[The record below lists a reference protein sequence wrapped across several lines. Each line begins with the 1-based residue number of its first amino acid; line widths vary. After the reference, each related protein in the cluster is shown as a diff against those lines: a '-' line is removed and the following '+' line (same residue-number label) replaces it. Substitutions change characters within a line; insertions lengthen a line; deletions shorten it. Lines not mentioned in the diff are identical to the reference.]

1 MNGFVRRQAASWLY
15 ESQPTRDARAPVKA
29 NRIRL
34 EKRWRPKAGWG
45 VPLAWVTLCV
55 VWSSTWLA
63 IKIGLRDLPPISFVA
78 IRFLIAIVVLL
89 AVSIGRTRL
98 LPLGRND
105 YVVLAITGILMF
117 AVNYTLLFWAEL
129 HVSSGLAAVL
139 QATIPIFGMIFAH
152 WMLPDEPLRLQK
164 LAGAMIA
171 LGGVAVICGRLLGFN
186 GPLAFWGGVGVVV
199 GAASAAFANV
209 LVKARSMQLAPAM
222 LAAWQMIFG
231 VAPLLLLGFAV
242 DGNPAR
248 FHWTS
253 TSVFCLLYLAVIGS
267 ALTFLLLYWLLPR
280 LTVAQLQS
288 ISLIT
293 PPGAVMLGWLLGG
306 ETFPLSSL
314 LGTGLVLA
322 GIWMIFRKA
331 AASEPLIQEG

>member
-1 MNGFVRRQAASWLY
+1 MKTTSAISRRNW
-15 ESQPTRDARAPVKA
+15 QPRV
-29 NRIRL
+29 
-34 EKRWRPKAGWG
+34 GWG
-45 VPLAWVTLCV
+45 VPVAWLTLCA

-78 IRFLIAIVVLL
+78 IRFLIAIIVLL
-89 AVSIGRTRL
+89 AVSLGRTRL
-98 LPLGRND
+98 LPRARND

-139 QATIPIFGMIFAH
+139 QATIPIFGMMFAH

-164 LAGAMIA
+164 LAGAIVA
-171 LGGVAVICGRLLGFN
+171 VGGVTVICARLLEFN
-186 GPLAFWGGVGVVV
+186 GPLAFWGGVGVVI

-209 LVKARSMQLAPAM
+209 LVKARAMQIAPAM

-231 VAPLLLLGFAV
+231 IAPLLVLGFAV

-248 FHWTS
+248 FHWTPS
-253 TSVFCLLYLAVIGS
+253 SVFCLLYLAVIGS

-293 PPGAVMLGWLLGG
+293 PPGAVMLGWSLGG

-314 LGTGLVLA
+314 LGAAFVLT
-322 GIWMIFRKA
+322 GIWMIFRKPDKR
-331 AASEPLIQEG
+331 EPFIQEG